1 MSEETKEKA
10 GEETGQKLDKM
21 IERTEELLTV
31 LKLVSEDL
39 KQLSDSL
46 KPYVQQAAP
55 SAAAPQA
62 TQPAPPA
69 AQPAAQAL
77 TVENVQQSFPEDLQ
91 NLLNFQEQDEFIVIK
106 PKGFLGS
113 ENFARTA
120 EVVKKLGGDY
130 ISAGKASH
138 FRVPKQR

>member
-1 MSEETKEKA
+1 MSEEAKEKA
-10 GEETGQKLDKM
+10 GEETGQKLDKL
-21 IERTEELLTV
+21 IERAEELLAA

-46 KPYVQQAAP
+46 KPYVQQVAP

-62 TQPAPPA
+62 AQPAPSA

-77 TVENVQQSFPEDLQ
+77 TVESVQQSFPEDLQ

-120 EVVKKLGGDY
+120 EIIKKLGGDY
-130 ISAGKASH
+130 ISAGKGSH
-138 FRVPKQR
+138 FRVSKQR

>member
-10 GEETGQKLDKM
+10 GEETQEKLDKL
-21 IERTEELLTV
+21 IERAEELLAV

-55 SAAAPQA
+55 SATAPQA

-77 TVENVQQSFPEDLQ
+77 TVESVQQSFPEDLQ

-120 EVVKKLGGDY
+120 EIVKKLGGDY
-130 ISAGKASH
+130 ISAKKDSH
-138 FRVPKQR
+138 FRLSKQR